1 MIAAL
6 LVPFLGS
13 LAGKLAGKLLGSMFD
28 KSSEA
33 PAADGAKGG
42 VKESFQALL
51 NGKAAAETTPAA
63 ATPATLAATDQVNA
77 LAVLGRPTGATPSLH
92 GFGRPQLIALYVDH
106 QAP

>member
-63 ATPATLAATDQVNA
+63 TPATLATADQVNA
-77 LAVLGRPTGATPSLH
+77 LAALTRPTTATPNIQ
-92 GFGRPQLIALYVDH
+92 GFGRPQLIALYVEH